1 MLTRYD
7 IPFDWRWF
15 VRLFAGLIF
24 FLAGQELYIDTS
36 DLYSTNPSSPSFS
49 CIDST
54 MLFLNRIFRS
64 PSSSLSP
71 TLYYPLHFLSLFT
84 LALLI
89 SSVITFAE
97 AAPVPPGISQQ
108 SEAPKKNLLPSGFE
122 KCTLSARSGF
132 LFRVGF
138 YDSTSGQ
145 TTKSGHGVLVLCI
158 GRNNCFGYTTT
169 TTGGGASAAGTQHSD
184 GMIIHT
190 TAQRKTGNTAIEPRV
205 YQELP
210 DITPNCDKFNTWSE
224 QNHEKTL
231 VNFLMSIADLRNAL
245 THSKATVTVTIDS
258 QVSYI
263 LAILDYLHSEGMIT
277 AYDKPQIETFLKS
290 LQSPKPLR
298 GASRLSWGFWGF
310 HPKHPRLENW
320 SYVADVKL
328 PKKTSPLLCFGV
340 DYCFGLQ
347 SDNTVRDIKP
357 ALKIN
362 PGKETRFENHLGTST
377 TSFFARLIGHSH
389 SPVRFQDISSEE
401 IESETKLKKLDGE
414 EMETFYFRVLL
425 GYMAAKEIIGNYNK
439 DTYGEIMK
447 ALELVRAGKRKAAG
461 AEEEPGDDSSSSLPS
476 GGGSAQPAQA
486 NYTRISVSSMLNP
499 LVNSSPNQ

>member
-1 MLTRYD
+1 
-7 IPFDWRWF
+7 
-15 VRLFAGLIF
+15 
-24 FLAGQELYIDTS
+24 
-36 DLYSTNPSSPSFS
+36 
-49 CIDST
+49 

-89 SSVITFAE
+89 NSVITFAE
-97 AAPVPPGISQQ
+97 GTPLPPGISQQ
-108 SEAPKKNLLPSGFE
+108 SEAPKKIDLLSSGFE
-122 KCTLSARSGF
+122 MCRPSRRSLF

-138 YDSTSGQ
+138 YDSTSRK
-145 TTKSGHGVLVLCI
+145 TTKSGPGVLVLCI
-158 GRNNCFGYTTT
+158 GKNNCFGYTTT

-190 TAQRKTGNTAIEPRV
+190 TPQRKKRHTAIEPRV
-205 YQELP
+205 YQELS

-298 GASRLSWGFWGF
+298 GASRLSWGFRGF
-310 HPKHPRLENW
+310 YPKHPWLENW
-320 SYVADVKL
+320 SHVADVKL

-340 DYCFGLQ
+340 DHCFGLQ

-362 PGKETRFENHLGTST
+362 PGKETQYVNTQYHFPLGSATLYPSFNLQSFENHLGTST
-377 TSFFARLIGHSH
+377 TSFFARLIGHSQP
-389 SPVRFQDISSEE
+389 PVRFKDISSEE

-425 GYMAAKEIIGNYNK
+425 GYMAANEIIGNYNK
-439 DTYGEIMK
+439 DTYGEIME
-447 ALELVRAGKRKAAG
+447 ALELVRAGKMKAAG
-461 AEEEPGDDSSSSLPS
+461 AEEPGDDSSASLLSS
-476 GGGSAQPAQA
+476 GGGLAQQEQEAVVAAPVHNSPGTNSQGVGAA
-486 NYTRISVSSMLNP
+486 NYPQRISVSSLLNP
-499 LVNSSPNQ
+499 HVNSSPNH